1 MTFKDYLEQKRF
13 AAATVNSYTIYI
25 QTFTDWLSA
34 EQLESGAFT
43 YNELLDFIQY
53 LQGQGKS
60 RKTIQHLL
68 GIVRHYC
75 NYLTVERQRSDNPAA
90 GVFMKGIIRRLPS
103 NLLGWEE
110 LEELYRQYSIQLN
123 VALASKV
130 ILGLLIYQGLAA
142 EEITRLEAVHVH
154 LREGRL
160 FIRSMK
166 RTGERWLPISTLQL
180 IELGEYMQAN
190 RLKTGPLLM
199 DGRKQSASP
208 TNINNRMQGMMKQL
222 RRLNPRVINAAQ
234 FRSSVIAHWL
244 KANNLRQV
252 QYMAGHKYVSS
263 TQRYQL
269 TTLDDLKSELQQHH
283 PMS

>member
-13 AAATVNSYTIYI
+13 TPATVNSYTIYI
-25 QTFTDWLSA
+25 RTFTDWLAA
-34 EQLESGAFT
+34 EQLDGGAFT

-53 LQGQGKS
+53 LQGLGKS
-60 RKTIQHLL
+60 KKAIQYVLSV
-68 GIVRHYC
+68 VRHYC
-75 NYLTVERQRSDNPAA
+75 NYLTVEKQRSDNPAA
-90 GVFMKGIIRRLPS
+90 GVFMKGIMRKLPG
-103 NLLGWEE
+103 NLLSWEE
-110 LEELYRQYSIQLN
+110 MEELYRQYSIQLN
-123 VALASKV
+123 VPLVSKV

-160 FIRSMK
+160 FVRAMK
-166 RTGERWLPISTLQL
+166 RTGERWLPLSALQL
-180 IELGEYMQAN
+180 IELGEYMQEN
-190 RLKTGPLLM
+190 RLKTGPLLVT
-199 DGRKQSASP
+199 GRKERISP
-208 TNINNRMQGMMKQL
+208 TNINNRMQLMVKQL

-269 TTLDDLKSELQQHH
+269 TTLDDLKSDLQQHH
-283 PMS
+283 PMN

>member
-13 AAATVNSYTIYI
+13 TTATVNSYTIYI
-25 QTFTDWLSA
+25 RTFTDWLAA
-34 EQLESGAFT
+34 EQLDAGAFT

-53 LQGQGKS
+53 LQGLGKS
-60 RKTIQHLL
+60 KKAIQYVLSV
-68 GIVRHYC
+68 VRHYC
-75 NYLTVERQRSDNPAA
+75 NYLTVEKQRSDNPAA
-90 GVFMKGIIRRLPS
+90 GVFMKGIMRKLPG
-103 NLLGWEE
+103 NLLSWEE
-110 LEELYRQYSIQLN
+110 MEELYRQYSIQLN
-123 VALASKV
+123 VPLVSKV

-160 FIRSMK
+160 FVRAMK
-166 RTGERWLPISTLQL
+166 RTGERWLPLSALQL
-180 IELGEYMQAN
+180 IELAEYMQEN
-190 RLKTGPLLM
+190 RLKTGPLLVT
-199 DGRKQSASP
+199 GRKERISP
-208 TNINNRMQGMMKQL
+208 TNINNRMQLMIKQL

-269 TTLDDLKSELQQHH
+269 TTLDDLKSDLQQHH
-283 PMS
+283 PMN

>member
-13 AAATVNSYTIYI
+13 TPATVNSYTIYI
-25 QTFTDWLSA
+25 RTFTDWLAA
-34 EQLESGAFT
+34 EQLDGGTFT

-53 LQGQGKS
+53 LQGVGKS
-60 RKTIQHLL
+60 KKAIQYVLSV
-68 GIVRHYC
+68 VRHYC
-75 NYLTVERQRSDNPAA
+75 NYLVVEKQRSDNPAA
-90 GVFMKGIIRRLPS
+90 GVFMKGIMRKLPG
-103 NLLGWEE
+103 NLLSWGDM
-110 LEELYRQYSIQLN
+110 EELYRQYSIQLN
-123 VALASKV
+123 VPLVSKV

-154 LREGRL
+154 LREGRV
-160 FIRSMK
+160 FVRAMK
-166 RTGERWLPISTLQL
+166 RTGQRWLPLSALQL
-180 IELGEYMQAN
+180 IELGEYMQEN
-190 RLKTGPLLM
+190 RLKTGPLLVT
-199 DGRKQSASP
+199 GRKQRISP

-222 RRLNPRVINAAQ
+222 RRLNPRVINATQ

-269 TTLDDLKSELQQHH
+269 TTLDDLKTDLQQHH

>member
-1 MTFKDYLEQKRF
+1 MTFNHYLEQKRF
-13 AAATVNSYTIYI
+13 TPATVNSYTIYI
-25 QTFTDWLSA
+25 RTFTDWLAA
-34 EQLESGAFT
+34 EQLDGGAFT

-53 LQGQGKS
+53 LQGLGKS
-60 RKTIQHLL
+60 KKAIQYVLSV
-68 GIVRHYC
+68 VRHYC
-75 NYLTVERQRSDNPAA
+75 NYLTVEKQRSDNPAA
-90 GVFMKGIIRRLPS
+90 GVFMKGIMRKLPG
-103 NLLGWEE
+103 NLLSWEE
-110 LEELYRQYSIQLN
+110 MEELYRQYSIQLN
-123 VALASKV
+123 VPLVSKV

-160 FIRSMK
+160 FVRAMK
-166 RTGERWLPISTLQL
+166 RTGERWLPLSALQL
-180 IELGEYMQAN
+180 IELGEYMQEN
-190 RLKTGPLLM
+190 RLKIGPLLVT
-199 DGRKQSASP
+199 GRKHRISP
-208 TNINNRMQGMMKQL
+208 TNINNRMQGMIKQL

-269 TTLDDLKSELQQHH
+269 TTLDDLKSDLQQHH
-283 PMS
+283 PLR

>member
-13 AAATVNSYTIYI
+13 TPATVNSYTIYI
-25 QTFTDWLSA
+25 RTFTDWLAA
-34 EQLESGAFT
+34 EQLDAGAFT

-53 LQGQGKS
+53 LQGLGKS
-60 RKTIQHLL
+60 KKAIQYVLSV
-68 GIVRHYC
+68 VRHYC

-90 GVFMKGIIRRLPS
+90 GVFMKGIMRKLPG
-103 NLLGWEE
+103 NLLSWEE
-110 LEELYRQYSIQLN
+110 MEELYRQYSIQLN
-123 VALASKV
+123 VPLVSKV

-154 LREGRL
+154 LREGRM
-160 FIRSMK
+160 FIRAMK
-166 RTGERWLPISTLQL
+166 RTGERWLPLSALQL
-180 IELGEYMQAN
+180 IELGEYMQEN
-190 RLKTGPLLM
+190 RLKTGPLLVT
-199 DGRKQSASP
+199 GRKQRISP
-208 TNINNRMQGMMKQL
+208 TNINNRMQGMIKQL

-269 TTLDDLKSELQQHH
+269 TTLDDLKSDLQQHH
-283 PMS
+283 PMN

>member
-1 MTFKDYLEQKRF
+1 MTFNQYLEQKRF
-13 AAATVNSYTIYI
+13 TAATVKTYTIYI
-25 QTFTDWLSA
+25 QTFTDWLTA
-34 EQLESGAFT
+34 EQLDAGAFT

-60 RKTIQHLL
+60 RKAIQHLL

-75 NYLTVERQRSDNPAA
+75 NYLTIEKERSDNPAA

-103 NLLGWEE
+103 NLLSWEE
-110 LEELYRQYSIQLN
+110 MEELYRQYSIQLN
-123 VALASKV
+123 VPLVSKV

-160 FIRSMK
+160 FIRAMK
-166 RTGERWLPISTLQL
+166 RTGERWLPLSALQMTL
-180 IELGEYMQAN
+180 LGEYLQAN
-190 RLKTGPLLM
+190 RFKTGPLLI
-199 DGRKQSASP
+199 DGRKQHASP
-208 TNINNRMQGMMKQL
+208 TNINNRMQGMIKQL

>member
-13 AAATVNSYTIYI
+13 TAATVNSYTIYI
-25 QTFTDWLSA
+25 RAFTDWLAA
-34 EQLESGAFT
+34 EQLNAGEFT

-53 LQGQGKS
+53 LQGLGKS
-60 RKTIQHLL
+60 KKAIQYVLSV
-68 GIVRHYC
+68 VRHYC
-75 NYLTVERQRSDNPAA
+75 NYLVVEKQRSDNPAA
-90 GVFMKGIIRRLPS
+90 GVFMKGIMRKLPG
-103 NLLGWEE
+103 NLLSWEE
-110 LEELYRQYSIQLN
+110 MEELYRQYSIQLN
-123 VALASKV
+123 VPLVSKV

-142 EEITRLEAVHVH
+142 EEITRLEATQVH

-160 FIRSMK
+160 FVRAMK
-166 RTGERWLPISTLQL
+166 RTGQRWLPLSALQL
-180 IELGEYMQAN
+180 IELGEYMQEN
-190 RLKTGPLLM
+190 RLKTGPLLVT
-199 DGRKQSASP
+199 GRKERISP
-208 TNINNRMQGMMKQL
+208 TNINNRMQLMIKQL

-269 TTLDDLKSELQQHH
+269 TTLDDLKSDLQQHH

>member
-13 AAATVNSYTIYI
+13 TPATVNSYTIYI
-25 QTFTDWLSA
+25 RTFTDWLAA
-34 EQLESGAFT
+34 EQLDGGAFT

-53 LQGQGKS
+53 LQGLGKS
-60 RKTIQHLL
+60 KKAIQYVLSV
-68 GIVRHYC
+68 VRHYC
-75 NYLTVERQRSDNPAA
+75 NYLTVEKQRSDNPAA
-90 GVFMKGIIRRLPS
+90 GVFMKGIMRKLPG
-103 NLLGWEE
+103 NLLSWEE
-110 LEELYRQYSIQLN
+110 MEELYRQYSIQLN
-123 VALASKV
+123 VPLVSKV

-160 FIRSMK
+160 FVRAMK
-166 RTGERWLPISTLQL
+166 RTGERWLPLSALQL
-180 IELGEYMQAN
+180 IELGEYMQEN
-190 RLKTGPLLM
+190 RLKTGPLLVT
-199 DGRKQSASP
+199 GRKQRISP
-208 TNINNRMQGMMKQL
+208 TNINNRMQGMIKQL

-269 TTLDDLKSELQQHH
+269 TTLDDLKSDLQQHH

>member
-13 AAATVNSYTIYI
+13 TPATVNSYTIYI
-25 QTFTDWLSA
+25 RTFTDWLTA
-34 EQLESGAFT
+34 EQLDGGAFT

-53 LQGQGKS
+53 LQGLGKS
-60 RKTIQHLL
+60 KKAIQYVLSV
-68 GIVRHYC
+68 VRHYC
-75 NYLTVERQRSDNPAA
+75 NYLTVEKQRSDNPAA
-90 GVFMKGIIRRLPS
+90 GVFMKGIMRKLPG
-103 NLLGWEE
+103 NLLSWEE
-110 LEELYRQYSIQLN
+110 MEELYRQYSIQLN
-123 VALASKV
+123 VPLVSKV

-160 FIRSMK
+160 FVRAMK
-166 RTGERWLPISTLQL
+166 RTGQRWLLLSALQL
-180 IELGEYMQAN
+180 IELGEYMQEN
-190 RLKTGPLLM
+190 RLKTGPLLVT
-199 DGRKQSASP
+199 GRKQRISP

-269 TTLDDLKSELQQHH
+269 TTLDDLKSDLQQHH
-283 PMS
+283 PLR

>member
-13 AAATVNSYTIYI
+13 TEATVNSYTIYI
-25 QTFTDWLSA
+25 RTFTDWLAA
-34 EQLESGAFT
+34 EQLDGGAFT

-53 LQGQGKS
+53 LQGLCKS
-60 RKTIQHLL
+60 KKAIQYVLSV
-68 GIVRHYC
+68 VRHYC
-75 NYLTVERQRSDNPAA
+75 NYLIVEKKRSDNPAA
-90 GVFMKGIIRRLPS
+90 GVFMKGIMRKLPG
-103 NLLGWEE
+103 NLLSWEE
-110 LEELYRQYSIQLN
+110 MEELYRQYSIQLN
-123 VALASKV
+123 VPLVSKV

-154 LREGRL
+154 LREGRI
-160 FIRSMK
+160 FVRAMK
-166 RTGERWLPISTLQL
+166 RTGQRWLPLSALQL
-180 IELGEYMQAN
+180 IELGEYMQEN
-190 RLKTGPLLM
+190 RLKTGPLLVT
-199 DGRKQSASP
+199 GRKQRISP

-269 TTLDDLKSELQQHH
+269 TTLDDLKGDLQKHH

>member
-13 AAATVNSYTIYI
+13 TTATVNSYTIYI
-25 QTFTDWLSA
+25 RTFTDWLAA
-34 EQLESGAFT
+34 EHLDGGAFT

-53 LQGQGKS
+53 LQGLGKS
-60 RKTIQHLL
+60 KKAIQYLL
-68 GIVRHYC
+68 GVVRHYC
-75 NYLTVERQRSDNPAA
+75 NYLTVEKQRSDNPAA
-90 GVFMKGIIRRLPS
+90 GVFMKGIMRKLPG
-103 NLLGWEE
+103 NLLSWEE
-110 LEELYRQYSIQLN
+110 MEELYRQYSIQLN
-123 VALASKV
+123 VPLVSKV

-160 FIRSMK
+160 FVRAMK
-166 RTGERWLPISTLQL
+166 RTGERWLPLSALQL
-180 IELGEYMQAN
+180 IELGEYMQEN
-190 RLKTGPLLM
+190 RLKTGPLLVT
-199 DGRKQSASP
+199 GRKERISA
-208 TNINNRMQGMMKQL
+208 TNINNRMQLMIKQL

-269 TTLDDLKSELQQHH
+269 TTLDDLKSDLQQHH
-283 PMS
+283 PMN

>member
-1 MTFKDYLEQKRF
+1 MTFNQYLKQKRF
-13 AAATVNSYTIYI
+13 TEATVNSYTIYI
-25 QTFTDWLSA
+25 QTFTDWLRA
-34 EQLESGAFT
+34 EQLDGGAFT

-53 LQGQGKS
+53 LQGLGKS
-60 RKTIQHLL
+60 KKAIQYVLSV
-68 GIVRHYC
+68 VRHYC
-75 NYLTVERQRSDNPAA
+75 NYLTVEKQRSDNPAA
-90 GVFMKGIIRRLPS
+90 GVFMKGIMRKLPS
-103 NLLGWEE
+103 NLLSWEE
-110 LEELYRQYSIQLN
+110 MEELYRQYSIQLN
-123 VALASKV
+123 VPLVSKV

-160 FIRSMK
+160 FVRAMK
-166 RTGERWLPISTLQL
+166 RTGERWLPLSALQL
-180 IELGEYMQAN
+180 IELGEYMQEN
-190 RLKTGPLLM
+190 RLKTGPLLVT
-199 DGRKQSASP
+199 GRKQRISP
-208 TNINNRMQGMMKQL
+208 TNINNRMQLMIRQL

-269 TTLDDLKSELQQHH
+269 TTLDDLKSDLQQHH

>member
-13 AAATVNSYTIYI
+13 TPATVNSYTIYI
-25 QTFTDWLSA
+25 RTFTDWLAA
-34 EQLESGAFT
+34 EQLDAGAFT

-53 LQGQGKS
+53 LQGLGKS
-60 RKTIQHLL
+60 KKAIQYVLSV
-68 GIVRHYC
+68 VRHYC
-75 NYLTVERQRSDNPAA
+75 NYLTVEKQRSDNPAA
-90 GVFMKGIIRRLPS
+90 GVFMKGIMRKLPG
-103 NLLGWEE
+103 NLLSWEE
-110 LEELYRQYSIQLN
+110 MEELYRQYSIQLN
-123 VALASKV
+123 VPLVSKV

-154 LREGRL
+154 LREGKL
-160 FIRSMK
+160 FVRAMK
-166 RTGERWLPISTLQL
+166 RTGQRWLPLSALQL
-180 IELGEYMQAN
+180 IELGEYMQEN
-190 RLKTGPLLM
+190 RLKTGPLLVT
-199 DGRKQSASP
+199 GRKQRISP
-208 TNINNRMQGMMKQL
+208 TNINNRMQGMIKQL

-269 TTLDDLKSELQQHH
+269 ATLDDLKSDLQQHH